1 MNINTLLKNILK
13 FLTGLFE
20 CLIDIFIALVII
32 YIVNLFFNSNIYL
45 TIFNYFVLLLG
56 LSCGFNDIIEKLKKK

>member
-1 MNINTLLKNILK
+1 MLSIG
-13 FLTGLFE
+13 TGLFE

-45 TIFNYFVLLLG
+45 TIFDYFVLLLG
-56 LSCGFNDIIEKLKKK
+56 LSCGFNDIIEKLKKNE